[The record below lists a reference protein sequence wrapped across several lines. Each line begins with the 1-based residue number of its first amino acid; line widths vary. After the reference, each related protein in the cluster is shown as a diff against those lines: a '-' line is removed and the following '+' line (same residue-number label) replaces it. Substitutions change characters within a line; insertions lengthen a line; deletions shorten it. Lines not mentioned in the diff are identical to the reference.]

1 MLKPENGQDLLVQF
15 SVLNR
20 ERFAEVN
27 EVMNVFRIQGG
38 YPLNGEVPIG
48 GSKNATLAIL
58 SAVLMA
64 KGETV
69 LTNFPNIRDVEVKL
83 QLLEKF
89 GVRVER
95 EGGTVRIDATH
106 LNGYEADEES
116 VRPIRTSFYLL
127 GPLLA
132 RQGKARLPAPGGCK
146 IGTRPVDFHLKG
158 LNMMG
163 AHVELNGGVYEGQV
177 SQLRG
182 ATIYLD
188 FPSAGATQHLM
199 TTATLA
205 EGITVIENAAVEPEV
220 QILAHFL
227 QAIGANIEG
236 AGTST
241 ITIQGVRELRG
252 REFRLPE
259 DRIQAATYLMMGA
272 ATRGDV
278 TVRGVLPAFQTALV
292 SKLVEAGAHCEEGHD
307 WVRVWSDKRLNG
319 IRVKTMPYPGF
330 PTDIQQP
337 MAALLA
343 VADGQSVIEE
353 TIYEARVGHISEL
366 NRMGAKMRIE
376 GRSTLIE
383 GVPSLQGAIVEAPD
397 LRGGAAL
404 VLAGLAAEGETV
416 VKNIYWID
424 RGYESLEEN
433 LVALGGTIERV
444 SQAEWEASH
453 SSYETRL
460 T

>member
-1 MLKPENGQDLLVQF
+1 
-15 SVLNR
+15 
-20 ERFAEVN
+20 
-27 EVMNVFRIQGG
+27 MNVFRIHGG
-38 YPLNGEVPIG
+38 MPLHGEVPIR

-58 SAVLMA
+58 SAVIMA

-89 GVRVER
+89 GVKIERSGDRVS
-95 EGGTVRIDATH
+95 IDATH
-106 LNGYEADEES
+106 LSGYEADEEA

-132 RQGKARLPAPGGCK
+132 RIGKARLPAPGGCK

-158 LNMMG
+158 LALMG
-163 AHVELNGGVYEGQV
+163 ADVELVGGVYEGEV
-177 SQLRG
+177 DRLRG

-205 EGITVIENAAVEPEV
+205 DGITVIENAAVEPEV
-220 QILAHFL
+220 TILAHFL
-227 QAIGANIEG
+227 KAIGANIEG

-241 ITIQGVRELRG
+241 ITIQGVKELRG

-278 TVRGVLPAFQTALV
+278 TVSGVLPAFQTALI

-307 WVRVWSDKRLNG
+307 WVRVRSDRRLKG

-343 VADGQSVIEE
+343 TAEGPSVIEE

-366 NRMGAKMRIE
+366 NRMGARMSIE

-383 GVPSLQGAIVEAPD
+383 GVHGLQGAIVEAPD

-404 VLAGLAAEGETV
+404 VLAALAAEGETII
-416 VKNIYWID
+416 KNVYWID

-433 LVALGGTIERV
+433 LTALGGTIERV

-453 SSYETRL
+453 SSHETRL

>member
-1 MLKPENGQDLLVQF
+1 
-15 SVLNR
+15 
-20 ERFAEVN
+20 
-27 EVMNVFRIQGG
+27 MNVFRIQGG

-95 EGGTVRIDATH
+95 EGATVRIDATH

-158 LNMMG
+158 LNLMG
-163 AHVELNGGVYEGQV
+163 ANVELNGGVYEGQV

-199 TTATLA
+199 TTAALA
-205 EGITVIENAAVEPEV
+205 DGITVIENAAVEPEV

-278 TVRGVLPAFQTALV
+278 TVKGVLPAFQTALV

-307 WVRVWSDKRLNG
+307 WVRVWADRRLTG

-343 VADGQSVIEE
+343 AADGQSVIEE

-366 NRMGAKMRIE
+366 NRMGARMRIE

-383 GVPSLQGAIVEAPD
+383 GVPALQGAIVEAPD

-404 VLAGLAAEGETV
+404 VLAGLAAEGETI

-424 RGYESLEEN
+424 RGYEALEDN
-433 LVALGGTIERV
+433 LAALGGTIERV

-453 SSYETRL
+453 SAYETRL
-460 T
+460 N